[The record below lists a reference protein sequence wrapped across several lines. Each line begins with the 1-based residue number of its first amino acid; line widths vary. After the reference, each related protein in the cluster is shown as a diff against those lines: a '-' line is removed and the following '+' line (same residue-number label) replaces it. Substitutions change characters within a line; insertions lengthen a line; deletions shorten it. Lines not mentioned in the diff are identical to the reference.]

1 MVMQPADELVKLLR
15 QTEATTPERWEE
27 ELKAH
32 SQWCIFLFSFFLI
45 RKWHRGLEDAQTL
58 RWTSKGP
65 STRNHHL
72 YPQEGCPFQSG
83 AWWFLFIQ
91 STTYNCIY
99 CIYIYINTC
108 AYRCIGV
115 YVYQKMHMCMHMY
128 MSLRGGRS
136 PKLNWRIIYF
146 GILRLY
152 WGLLEVGLDVL

>member
-32 SQWCIFLFSFFLI
+32 SQWVFF
-45 RKWHRGLEDAQTL
+45 
-58 RWTSKGP
+58 
-65 STRNHHL
+65 
-72 YPQEGCPFQSG
+72 PFQLFLDPKMASWTRRCPNPALDIEG
-83 AWWFLFIQ
+83 AIYKKPSSLSPRRVPFSKWCLVVSVHPVNYIQ
-91 STTYNCIY
+91 LYIL
-99 CIYIYINTC
+99 YIYINTC